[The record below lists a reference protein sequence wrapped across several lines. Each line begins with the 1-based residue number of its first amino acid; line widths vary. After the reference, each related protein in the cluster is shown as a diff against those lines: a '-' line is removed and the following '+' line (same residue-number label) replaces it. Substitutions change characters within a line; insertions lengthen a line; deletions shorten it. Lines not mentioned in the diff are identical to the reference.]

1 MKRCDLDTKLG
12 GKDNLLF
19 SGVSGVSGGGEVV
32 EVVVFEL
39 LEAEVIEPV
48 L

>member
-19 SGVSGVSGGGEVV
+19 SGVSGGGEVV